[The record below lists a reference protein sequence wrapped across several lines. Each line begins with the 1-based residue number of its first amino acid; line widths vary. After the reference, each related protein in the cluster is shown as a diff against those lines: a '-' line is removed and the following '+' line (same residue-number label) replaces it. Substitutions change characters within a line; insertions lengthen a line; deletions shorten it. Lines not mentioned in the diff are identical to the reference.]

1 LHIIRELLMGGLR
14 FNKLQRGLSLTSPT
28 VLSKRLESLPEQGLV
43 LKKKIP
49 GQKGDEVDLCVKDP
63 EKDIDV
69 YFTSTVKT
77 LVDIWM
83 GDSSYK
89 QAVKQGNL
97 KLISDKNL
105 TQNMSAGLS
114 NSLFTDLPV
123 ASEI

>member
-14 FNKLQRGLSLTSPT
+14 FNKLQRGLSPTSPT
-28 VLSKRLESLPEQGLV
+28 VLSKRLESLPEQDLV
-43 LKKKIP
+43 LKKKIL
-49 GQKGDEVDLCVKDP
+49 GQKGNEVDLCVKDP

-105 TQNMSAGLS
+105 TQNMSAWLS
-114 NSLFTDLPV
+114 NSIFTDLPA